1 MTTFVANFHR
11 SVFMGSGFAG
21 QRPRPGMTGMDMI
34 AEQCDYVIAGAGSA
48 GCVLADRLS
57 ADGRYRV
64 VLLEAGGKDRNPW
77 IHIPL
82 GYGRTMFDARVN
94 WMFETEPE
102 PGLDQRTVKQPRGK
116 VLGGSSSI
124 NGLIYVRGQA
134 QDYDHWRDLGNPGWG
149 FADVLPYFKKSE
161 DQARGADVWH
171 GAGGPLAVGDLP
183 EPHPVAEAFVAAGV
197 SVGIPYTRDFNG
209 EQQEGVGYYQATARR
224 GLRCSAGV
232 AFLRPARRRPNL
244 RLITGAHA
252 TRILFDGLRAC
263 GIAYRAGNDERH
275 MLAAKE
281 VILAAGALQSP
292 QLLRLSGIGPAELLR
307 KHGIPVVSDRKGV
320 GANLQDHLQARFI
333 LECKHR
339 ITLND
344 DMQSVTRMARASLSY
359 ALFRKGPLGWWAG
372 LAGGFAR
379 TRPELD
385 RPDVQLLL
393 MPFSTERV
401 DRKLHAFSGFTL
413 SMCKLRPQSRGT
425 LRIRSADP
433 LAAPAIQVNYLTD
446 PRDLETMIAGVK
458 LVRRILAAPAL
469 ASIIARERDPGPQCA
484 SDTDIAAFVR
494 AKGISV
500 YHPVGTCRMGPDA
513 DAVVDPELRM
523 RGASGLRVVD
533 ASIMPALVSGNTN
546 AAAILIGEKGADL
559 ILQSAERANWP
570 AGRAAA

>member
-1 MTTFVANFHR
+1 MPLAIHHIRAETKMT
-11 SVFMGSGFAG
+11 
-21 QRPRPGMTGMDMI
+21 P
-34 AEQCDYVIAGAGSA
+34 EQCDYVVVGAGSA

-57 ADGRYRV
+57 ANGKYRV

-102 PGLDQRTVKQPRGK
+102 PALENRRIKQPRGK

-124 NGLIYVRGQA
+124 NGLLYVRGQA
-134 QDYDHWRDLGNPGWG
+134 EDYDHWRELGNPGWG
-149 FADVLPYFKKSE
+149 YAEVLPYFKKSE
-161 DQARGADVWH
+161 DQARGADSWH
-171 GAGGPLAVGDLP
+171 GVGGPLAVGDLP
-183 EPHPVAEAFVAAGV
+183 EPHPVAEAFIAAGV

-224 GLRCSAGV
+224 GLRCSARV
-232 AFLRPARRRPNL
+232 AFLRPARRRANL
-244 RLITGAHA
+244 RVITGAHA
-252 TRILFDGLRAC
+252 TRILFDGLRAR
-263 GIAYRAGNDERH
+263 GIVYWAGNEERQV
-275 MLAAKE
+275 LAAKE

-292 QLLRLSGIGPAELLR
+292 QLLQLSGVGPAELLHR
-307 KHGIPVVSDRKGV
+307 HGIAVVSDRKGV
-320 GANLQDHLQARFI
+320 GGNLQDHLQARFI

-344 DMQSVTRMARASLSY
+344 DMRSFTRMARAGLSY

-379 TRPELD
+379 TRAELD

-401 DRKLHAFSGFTL
+401 DLRLHTFSGFTL
-413 SMCKLRPQSRGT
+413 SMCKLRPESRGSV
-425 LRIRSADP
+425 RIRSADP
-433 LAAPAIQVNYLTD
+433 LAAPAIQVNYLAD
-446 PRDLETMIAGVK
+446 ARDLETMLAGVK
-458 LVRRILAAPAL
+458 LMRRVTAAPAL
-469 ASIIARERDPGPQCA
+469 AAIIACERDPGPACA
-484 SDTDIAAFVR
+484 SDDEIAAFIR

-513 DAVVDPELRM
+513 DAVVDPELRV
-523 RGASGLRVVD
+523 RGVSGLRVVD
-533 ASIMPALVSGNTN
+533 ASIMPTLVSGNTN

-559 ILQSAERANWP
+559 ILQSAEQTNWP
-570 AGRAAA
+570 ATGRAA

>member
-1 MTTFVANFHR
+1 MPLAIHHIRAETRMT
-11 SVFMGSGFAG
+11 
-21 QRPRPGMTGMDMI
+21 P
-34 AEQCDYVIAGAGSA
+34 EQCDYVVVGAGSA

-57 ADGRYRV
+57 ANGKYRV

-102 PGLDQRTVKQPRGK
+102 PALENRRIKQPRGK

-124 NGLIYVRGQA
+124 NGLLYVRGQA
-134 QDYDHWRDLGNPGWG
+134 EDYDHWRELGNPGWG
-149 FADVLPYFKKSE
+149 YAEVPYFKKSE
-161 DQARGADVWH
+161 DQARGADSWH
-171 GAGGPLAVGDLP
+171 GIGGPLAVGDLP
-183 EPHPVAEAFVAAGV
+183 EPHPVAEAFIAAGV
-197 SVGIPYTRDFNG
+197 NVGIPYTRDFNG

-224 GLRCSAGV
+224 GLRCSARV
-232 AFLRPARRRPNL
+232 AFLRPARRRANL
-244 RLITGAHA
+244 RVITGAHA
-252 TRILFDGLRAC
+252 TRILFDGVRAR
-263 GIAYRAGNDERH
+263 GIVYRAGEDERQV
-275 MLAAKE
+275 LAAKE

-292 QLLRLSGIGPAELLR
+292 QLLQLSGVGPAELLHR
-307 KHGIPVVSDRKGV
+307 HGIAVVSDRKGV
-320 GANLQDHLQARFI
+320 GGNLQDHLQARFI

-344 DMQSVTRMARASLSY
+344 DMRSFTRMARAGLSY

-379 TRPELD
+379 TRAELD

-401 DRKLHAFSGFTL
+401 E
-413 SMCKLRPQSRGT
+413 LRPESRGSV
-425 LRIRSADP
+425 RIRSADP
-433 LAAPAIQVNYLTD
+433 LAAPAIQVNYLAD
-446 PRDLETMIAGVK
+446 ARDLETMLAGVK
-458 LVRRILAAPAL
+458 LMRRVTAAPAL
-469 ASIIARERDPGPQCA
+469 AAIIACERDPGPACA
-484 SDTDIAAFVR
+484 SDDEIAAFIR

-513 DAVVDPELRM
+513 DAVVDPELRV
-523 RGASGLRVVD
+523 RGVSGLRVVD
-533 ASIMPALVSGNTN
+533 ASIMPTLVSGNTN

-570 AGRAAA
+570 AGQAAA

>member
-1 MTTFVANFHR
+1 MPLAIHHIRAETKMT
-11 SVFMGSGFAG
+11 
-21 QRPRPGMTGMDMI
+21 P
-34 AEQCDYVIAGAGSA
+34 EQCDYVVVGAGSA

-57 ADGRYRV
+57 ANGKYRV

-102 PGLDQRTVKQPRGK
+102 PALENRRIKQPRGK

-124 NGLIYVRGQA
+124 NGLLYVRGQA
-134 QDYDHWRDLGNPGWG
+134 EDYDHWRELGNPGWG
-149 FADVLPYFKKSE
+149 YAEVLPYFKKSE
-161 DQARGADVWH
+161 DQARGADSWH
-171 GAGGPLAVGDLP
+171 GVGGPLAVGDLP
-183 EPHPVAEAFVAAGV
+183 EPHPVAEAFIAAGV
-197 SVGIPYTRDFNG
+197 NVGIPYTRDFNG

-224 GLRCSAGV
+224 GLRCSARV
-232 AFLRPARRRPNL
+232 AFLRPARRRANL
-244 RLITGAHA
+244 RVITGAHA
-252 TRILFDGLRAC
+252 TRILFDGLRAR
-263 GIAYRAGNDERH
+263 GIVYRAGEDERQV
-275 MLAAKE
+275 LAAKE

-292 QLLRLSGIGPAELLR
+292 QLLQLSGVGPAELLHR
-307 KHGIPVVSDRKGV
+307 QGIAVVSDRKGV
-320 GANLQDHLQARFI
+320 GGNLQDHLQARFI

-344 DMQSVTRMARASLSY
+344 DMRSFTRMARAGLSY

-379 TRPELD
+379 TRAELD

-401 DRKLHAFSGFTL
+401 DARLHTFSGFTL
-413 SMCKLRPQSRGT
+413 SMCKLRPESRGSV
-425 LRIRSADP
+425 RIRSADP
-433 LAAPAIQVNYLTD
+433 LAAPAIQVNYLAD
-446 PRDLETMIAGVK
+446 ARDLETMLAGVK
-458 LVRRILAAPAL
+458 LMRRITAAPAL
-469 ASIIARERDPGPQCA
+469 AAIIACERDPGPACA
-484 SDTDIAAFVR
+484 SDDEIAAFIR

-513 DAVVDPELRM
+513 DAVVDPELRV
-523 RGASGLRVVD
+523 RGVSGLRVVD
-533 ASIMPALVSGNTN
+533 ASIMPTLVSGNTN

-559 ILQSAERANWP
+559 ILQSAEQTNWP
-570 AGRAAA
+570 ATGQAA

>member
-1 MTTFVANFHR
+1 MPLAIHHIRAETKMT
-11 SVFMGSGFAG
+11 
-21 QRPRPGMTGMDMI
+21 P
-34 AEQCDYVIAGAGSA
+34 EQCDYVVVGAGSA

-57 ADGRYRV
+57 ANGKYRV

-102 PGLDQRTVKQPRGK
+102 PALENRRIKQPRGK

-124 NGLIYVRGQA
+124 NGLLYVRGQA
-134 QDYDHWRDLGNPGWG
+134 EDYDHWRELGNPGWG
-149 FADVLPYFKKSE
+149 YADLLPYFKKSE
-161 DQARGADVWH
+161 DQARGADSWH
-171 GAGGPLAVGDLP
+171 GVGGPLAVGDLP
-183 EPHPVAEAFVAAGV
+183 EPHPVAEAFIAAGV

-224 GLRCSAGV
+224 GLRGRGV
-232 AFLRPARRRPNL
+232 
-244 RLITGAHA
+244 
-252 TRILFDGLRAC
+252 
-263 GIAYRAGNDERH
+263 AYRADSNERQV
-275 MLAAKE
+275 LAAKE

-292 QLLRLSGIGPAELLR
+292 QLLQLSGIGPAELLR
-307 KHGIPVVSDRKGV
+307 KHGIAVVGDRKSV

-333 LECKHR
+333 LECKHK

-344 DMQSVTRMARASLSY
+344 DMRSFTRMARAGLRY

-401 DRKLHAFSGFTL
+401 DPKLHTFSGFTL
-413 SMCKLRPQSRGT
+413 SMCKLRPQSRGI
-425 LRIRSADP
+425 LRIGSADP
-433 LAAPAIQVNYLTD
+433 LAAPAIQVNYLAD

-458 LVRRILAAPAL
+458 LMRKITAAPAL
-469 ASIIARERDPGPQCA
+469 ASIIACERDPGPQCA
-484 SDTDIAAFVR
+484 SDEAIAAFVR

-500 YHPVGTCRMGPDA
+500 YHPVGTCRMGPEA
-513 DAVVDPELRM
+513 DAVVDPELRV
-523 RGASGLRVVD
+523 RGVSGLRVVD
-533 ASIMPALVSGNTN
+533 ASIMPTLVSGNTN

-570 AGRAAA
+570 AGQAAA

>member
-1 MTTFVANFHR
+1 M
-11 SVFMGSGFAG
+11 SS
-21 QRPRPGMTGMDMI
+21 
-34 AEQCDYVIAGAGSA
+34 EQCDYVIVGAGSA
-48 GCVLADRLS
+48 GCVLAERLS
-57 ADGRYRV
+57 AGGKYRV

-82 GYGRTMFDARVN
+82 GYGRTMFDKRVN

-102 PGLDQRTVKQPRGK
+102 PGLDKRKIKQPRGK

-124 NGLIYVRGQA
+124 NGLLYVRGQPE
-134 QDYDHWRDLGNPGWG
+134 DYDHWRDLGNPGWG

-161 DQARGADVWH
+161 DQVRGADVWH

-183 EPHPVAEAFVAAGV
+183 EPHPVAEAFIAAGV

-224 GLRCSAGV
+224 GLRCSARV
-232 AFLRPARRRPNL
+232 AFLRPARRRANL
-244 RLITGAHA
+244 RVITDAHA
-252 TRILFDGLRAC
+252 TRILFDGVRAR
-263 GIAYRAGNDERH
+263 GVAYRADSNERQV
-275 MLAAKE
+275 LAAKE

-292 QLLRLSGIGPAELLR
+292 QLLQLSGIGPAELLR
-307 KHGIPVVSDRKGV
+307 KHGIAVVSDRKSV

-333 LECKHR
+333 LECKHK

-344 DMQSVTRMARASLSY
+344 DMRSFTRMARAGLNY

-379 TRPELD
+379 TRPDLD

-401 DRKLHAFSGFTL
+401 DPKLHTFSGFTL
-413 SMCKLRPQSRGT
+413 SMCKLRPQSRGS

-433 LAAPAIQVNYLTD
+433 LAAPAIQVNYLAD

-458 LVRRILAAPAL
+458 LMRKITAAPAL
-469 ASIIARERDPGPQCA
+469 ASIIACERDPGPQCA
-484 SDTDIAAFVR
+484 SDEDIAAFVR

-500 YHPVGTCRMGPDA
+500 YHPVGTCRMGPDP
-513 DAVVDPELRM
+513 DAVVDPELRV
-523 RGASGLRVVD
+523 RGVSGLRVVD
-533 ASIMPALVSGNTN
+533 ASIMPTLVSGNTN

-570 AGRAAA
+570 AGQAAA

>member
-1 MTTFVANFHR
+1 MPLAIHHIRAETRMT
-11 SVFMGSGFAG
+11 
-21 QRPRPGMTGMDMI
+21 P
-34 AEQCDYVIAGAGSA
+34 EQCDYVVVGAGSA

-57 ADGRYRV
+57 ANGKYRV

-102 PGLDQRTVKQPRGK
+102 PALENRRIKQPRGK

-124 NGLIYVRGQA
+124 NGLLYVRGQA
-134 QDYDHWRDLGNPGWG
+134 EDYDHWRELGNPGWG
-149 FADVLPYFKKSE
+149 YAEVLPYFKKSE
-161 DQARGADVWH
+161 DQARGADSWH
-171 GAGGPLAVGDLP
+171 GVGGPLAVGDLP
-183 EPHPVAEAFVAAGV
+183 EPHPVAEAFIAAGV
-197 SVGIPYTRDFNG
+197 NVGIPYTRDFNG

-224 GLRCSAGV
+224 GLRCSARV
-232 AFLRPARRRPNL
+232 AFLRPARRRANL
-244 RLITGAHA
+244 RVITGAHA
-252 TRILFDGLRAC
+252 TRILFDGVRAR
-263 GIAYRAGNDERH
+263 GIVYRAGEDERQV
-275 MLAAKE
+275 LAAKE

-292 QLLRLSGIGPAELLR
+292 QLLQLSGVGPAELLHR
-307 KHGIPVVSDRKGV
+307 HGIAVVSDRKGV
-320 GANLQDHLQARFI
+320 GGNLQDHLQARFI

-344 DMQSVTRMARASLSY
+344 DMRSFTRMARAGLSY

-379 TRPELD
+379 TRAELD

-401 DRKLHAFSGFTL
+401 DPRLHTFSGFTL
-413 SMCKLRPQSRGT
+413 SMCKLRPESRGSV
-425 LRIRSADP
+425 RIRSADP
-433 LAAPAIQVNYLTD
+433 LAAPAIQVNYLAD
-446 PRDLETMIAGVK
+446 ARDLETMLAGVK
-458 LVRRILAAPAL
+458 LMRRITAAPAL
-469 ASIIARERDPGPQCA
+469 AAIIACERDPGPACA
-484 SDTDIAAFVR
+484 SDDEIAAFIR

-513 DAVVDPELRM
+513 DAVVDPELRV
-523 RGASGLRVVD
+523 RGVSGLRVVD
-533 ASIMPALVSGNTN
+533 ASIMPTLVSGNTN

-559 ILQSAERANWP
+559 ILQSAEQTNWP
-570 AGRAAA
+570 ATGQAA

>member
-1 MTTFVANFHR
+1 MPLAIHHIRAETKMT
-11 SVFMGSGFAG
+11 
-21 QRPRPGMTGMDMI
+21 P
-34 AEQCDYVIAGAGSA
+34 EQCDYVVVGAGSA

-57 ADGRYRV
+57 ANGKYRV

-102 PGLDQRTVKQPRGK
+102 PALENRRIKQPRGK

-124 NGLIYVRGQA
+124 NGLLYVRGQA
-134 QDYDHWRDLGNPGWG
+134 EDYDHWRELGNPGWG
-149 FADVLPYFKKSE
+149 YAEVLPYFKKSE
-161 DQARGADVWH
+161 DQARGADSWH
-171 GAGGPLAVGDLP
+171 GVGGPLAVGDLP
-183 EPHPVAEAFVAAGV
+183 EPHPVAEAFIAAGV

-224 GLRCSAGV
+224 GLRCSARV
-232 AFLRPARRRPNL
+232 AFLRPARRRANL
-244 RLITGAHA
+244 RVITGAHA
-252 TRILFDGLRAC
+252 TRILFDGVRAR
-263 GIAYRAGNDERH
+263 GIVYRAGEDERQV
-275 MLAAKE
+275 LAAKE

-292 QLLRLSGIGPAELLR
+292 QLLQLSGVGPAELLHR
-307 KHGIPVVSDRKGV
+307 HGIAVVSDRKGV
-320 GANLQDHLQARFI
+320 GGNLQDHLQARFI

-344 DMQSVTRMARASLSY
+344 DMRSFTRMARAGLSY

-379 TRPELD
+379 TRAELD

-401 DRKLHAFSGFTL
+401 DARLHTFSGFTL
-413 SMCKLRPQSRGT
+413 SMCKLRPESRGSV
-425 LRIRSADP
+425 RIRSADP
-433 LAAPAIQVNYLTD
+433 LAAPAIQVNYLAD
-446 PRDLETMIAGVK
+446 ARDLETMLAGVK
-458 LVRRILAAPAL
+458 LMRRITAAPAL
-469 ASIIARERDPGPQCA
+469 AAIIACERDPGPACA
-484 SDTDIAAFVR
+484 SDDEIAAFIR

-513 DAVVDPELRM
+513 DAVVDPELRV
-523 RGASGLRVVD
+523 RGVSGLRVVD
-533 ASIMPALVSGNTN
+533 ASIMPTLVSGNTN

-559 ILQSAERANWP
+559 ILQSAEQTNWP
-570 AGRAAA
+570 ATGRAA

>member
-1 MTTFVANFHR
+1 MPLAIHHIRAETKMT
-11 SVFMGSGFAG
+11 
-21 QRPRPGMTGMDMI
+21 P
-34 AEQCDYVIAGAGSA
+34 EQCDYVVVGAGSA

-57 ADGRYRV
+57 ANGKYRV

-102 PGLDQRTVKQPRGK
+102 PALENRRIKQPRGK

-124 NGLIYVRGQA
+124 NGLLYVRGQA
-134 QDYDHWRDLGNPGWG
+134 EDYDHWRELGNPGWG
-149 FADVLPYFKKSE
+149 YADLLPYFKKSE
-161 DQARGADVWH
+161 DQARGADSWH
-171 GAGGPLAVGDLP
+171 GVGGPLAVGDLP
-183 EPHPVAEAFVAAGV
+183 EPHPVAEAFIAAGV

-224 GLRCSAGV
+224 GLRCSARV
-232 AFLRPARRRPNL
+232 AFLRPARRRANL
-244 RLITGAHA
+244 RVITGAHA
-252 TRILFDGLRAC
+252 TRILFDGLRAR
-263 GIAYRAGNDERH
+263 GIVYWAGNEERQV
-275 MLAAKE
+275 LAAKE

-292 QLLRLSGIGPAELLR
+292 QLLQLSGVGPAELLHR
-307 KHGIPVVSDRKGV
+307 HGIAVVSDRKGV
-320 GANLQDHLQARFI
+320 GGNLQDHLQARFI

-344 DMQSVTRMARASLSY
+344 DMRSFTRMARAGLSY

-379 TRPELD
+379 TRAELD

-401 DRKLHAFSGFTL
+401 DARLHTFSGFTL
-413 SMCKLRPQSRGT
+413 SMCKLRPESRGSV
-425 LRIRSADP
+425 RIRSADP
-433 LAAPAIQVNYLTD
+433 LAAPAIQVNYLAD
-446 PRDLETMIAGVK
+446 ARDLETMLAGVK
-458 LVRRILAAPAL
+458 LMRRITAAPAL
-469 ASIIARERDPGPQCA
+469 AAIIACERDPGPACA
-484 SDTDIAAFVR
+484 SDDEIAAFIR

-513 DAVVDPELRM
+513 DAVVDPELRV
-523 RGASGLRVVD
+523 RGVSGLRVVD
-533 ASIMPALVSGNTN
+533 ASIMPTLVSGNTN

-559 ILQSAERANWP
+559 ILQSAEQTNWP
-570 AGRAAA
+570 ATGRAA